1 VALINRF
8 MTLANAA
15 RYQKIA
21 QFWIYFFLTTA
32 FVSLFGFVFD
42 SDIGLLVTILGTV
55 LSLSFCLTALIL
67 KKNYQL
73 YEKVITAFRDLPAL
87 ATWTI
92 PAVDWEGYQLVEK
105 ENRMR
110 SYMKYILWSPLVVIL
125 ICLGIWA
132 EVDDL
137 SFDINLLGWG
147 LLGYAVTML
156 LLYIQMK
163 VGLNK
168 TKHQG
173 DHVIQLKTVGA
184 QIDDSVTY
192 WGKFVADEHSTFA
205 QAFKAFL
212 ISKADDESKV
222 NKAYILQE
230 KAYQYLV
237 VNYTMSENSKMDLYL
252 PITDEV
258 RPEIESK
265 LSQLKSDYAF
275 NNETILAG
283 AKKYN
288 SRKYLKWLI
297 AGASVLSFGAWV
309 LEEGLPIY
317 EAWRGTS
324 LFEEALAKEE
334 SGDTEG
340 ALRKYR
346 EAIVQN
352 SEMREP
358 YLNIG
363 VLYLN
368 AGNLD
373 SALYYFDKTLE
384 KDPAF
389 DLALLNKGVVLHSKK
404 EYKQAINSL
413 RHYESVAPEKHNHD
427 LMMGDSYYELEKYDT
442 ALIYYQR
449 AYAENKKSAS
459 LCYMIGIILTD
470 RLEDADA
477 IPYLEESISLDSAFT
492 DSYTSLA
499 LIYENRNEM
508 EKSNYYYQLA
518 EKFRPVATNP

>member
-1 VALINRF
+1 
-8 MTLANAA
+8 MTLANSV

-21 QFWIYFFLTTA
+21 QFWIYFFLATA
-32 FVSLFGFVFD
+32 FVSLFGSVFD
-42 SDIGLLVTILGTV
+42 SDIGVLVTILGTV
-55 LSLSFCLTALIL
+55 FSLSFCLTAVIL

-73 YEKVITAFRDLPAL
+73 YEKVITAFHDLPTL

-92 PAVDWEGYQLVEK
+92 SAVDWEGYQLVEK

-110 SYMKYILWSPLVVIL
+110 SYLKYILWSPLVVL
-125 ICLGIWA
+125 FICLSIWT
-132 EVDDL
+132 EIDDL
-137 SFDINLLGWG
+137 SWDINLLWWG
-147 LLGYAVTML
+147 LLGYAATMI
-156 LLYIQMK
+156 LLYVQLK

-192 WGKFVADEHSTFA
+192 WGKFVADEHSTFW

-212 ISKADDESKV
+212 ISKSDEESKV
-222 NKAYILQE
+222 NKAYIHQD
-230 KAYQYLV
+230 KGYQYLV
-237 VNYTMSENSKMDLYL
+237 INYTMSENSKLDLYL

-258 RPEIESK
+258 KPEIESK
-265 LSQLKSDYAF
+265 LDQLQSEYAF
-275 NNETILAG
+275 KGDNSVPAG
-283 AKKYN
+283 AKKYS

-297 AGASVLSFGAWV
+297 AGASVLSAGAWV
-309 LEEGLPIY
+309 MDDGMSIY
-317 EAWRGTS
+317 DEWRGTS

-334 SGDTEG
+334 SGDANA
-340 ALRKYR
+340 ALSKYR
-346 EAIVQN
+346 EAISQN

-363 VLYLN
+363 VIYLN

-389 DLALLNKGVVLHSKK
+389 DLALLNKGVALYSKK
-404 EYKQAINSL
+404 EYDEAITTL
-413 RHYESVAPEKHNHD
+413 LKYESVAPQKHGHD
-427 LMMGDSYYELEKYDT
+427 LIMGDSYYSLNNADT

-449 AYAENKKSAS
+449 AYTDNKKSAS
-459 LCYMIGIILTD
+459 LCYMIGIILAD
-470 RLEDADA
+470 RMEDGEA
-477 IPYLEESISLDSAFT
+477 ITYLEESISLDSAFA

-499 LIYENRNEM
+499 LIYENRKDTK
-508 EKSNYYYQLA
+508 KSNYYYQLA
-518 EKFRPVATNP
+518 EKFKPASANE